1 VKRTDEMP
9 LVDAHARNAL
19 LKIRFACGL
28 QGVAGGLLALAA
40 NPNRQP
46 EI

>member
-1 VKRTDEMP
+1 VVIGVEQVGFTS
-9 LVDAHARNAL
+9 
-19 LKIRFACGL
+19 GL